1 MASLHSLPYLVA
13 LATTF
18 SIVILCSLSLI
29 EASNDGFSVELMHR
43 DSPKSPFYD
52 PSETPQQR
60 LANTLRRSIN
70 RVNHFRP
77 TSSFSTNAVDSEIVP
92 DSGEYLMQYAV
103 GTPPVKVFGI
113 ADTGSDLTW
122 LQCAPCTE
130 C

>member
-29 EASNDGFSVELMHR
+29 NASNDGFSVELMHR

-52 PSETPQQR
+52 PTETPQQR
-60 LANTLRRSIN
+60 LANALRRSIH

-77 TSSFSTNAVDSEIVP
+77 TASFSTNALESEVVP
-92 DSGEYLMQYAV
+92 VSGEYLMQYAV
-103 GTPPVKVFGI
+103 GTPPVQVLGV
-113 ADTGSDLTW
+113 ADTGTDFT
-122 LQCAPCTE
+122 
-130 C
+130 

>member
-29 EASNDGFSVELMHR
+29 NASNDGFSVELMHR

-52 PSETPQQR
+52 PTVTPQLR
-60 LANTLRRSIN
+60 LANALRRSIH

-77 TSSFSTNAVDSEIVP
+77 TASFSTTALESEVVP
-92 DSGEYLMQYAV
+92 VSGEYLMQYAV
-103 GTPPVKVFGI
+103 GTPTVQVLGV
-113 ADTGSDLTW
+113 ADTGTDFT
-122 LQCAPCTE
+122 
-130 C
+130 